1 MADSATPAS
10 GAVRQS
16 LTEGRTLAAAMP
28 ELSIEARRIT
38 ATVLAGWHGRRR
50 AGPGETFWQFRQFV
64 AGEPAAGIDW
74 RRSARDD
81 HHLFVREKEWEAAHT
96 LWLSPDLSASMDF
109 RSRLAPITK
118 RERTAVLT
126 LALAEL
132 FAKAGER
139 TGLLGHMAPVL
150 SRNAAGKIAVALTGS
165 TEVAPHETQMLR
177 RHAEVILLGD
187 FLDPIDQIEARLAA
201 ITAAG
206 AVSHLVQVLD
216 PIEETFPYTGRT
228 EFRDPESGARQL
240 LGRAEGVRAAYQRLL
255 AVRRD
260 RLSAAARRRGG
271 SFLVHRTDEPATVP
285 LLALYARLGDR
296 GDLQRA
302 AAGRAA

>member
-1 MADSATPAS
+1 MAGPLTPAS
-10 GAVRQS
+10 GPVRQS
-16 LTEGRTLAAAMP
+16 LAEGRTLAAAMP

-38 ATVLAGWHGRRR
+38 ATILAGWHGRRR

-109 RSRLAPITK
+109 RSHLSRVTK
-118 RERTAVLT
+118 RERAAVLT

-132 FAKAGER
+132 FARAGER
-139 TGLLGHMAPVL
+139 TGLLGHTAPVL
-150 SRNAAGKIAVALTGS
+150 SRNAANKIAVAMAAAGD
-165 TEVAPHETQMLR
+165 AAHETQPLR

-187 FLDPIDQIEARLAA
+187 FLDPIAAIEARLDAIAA
-201 ITAAG
+201 TG
-206 AVSHLVQVLD
+206 ATVHLVQVLD

-240 LGRAEGVRAAYQRLL
+240 LGRAEGVRGAYQRLL
-255 AVRRD
+255 AARRD
-260 RLSAAARRRGG
+260 RLAAGARRRGG
-271 SFLVHRTDEPATVP
+271 SFLVHRTDEPATAP